1 MTVEQEVLIKALAYT
16 RDLVSSYPD
25 EAIHLTVYNSLIKQ
39 LRATFRVVPSQ
50 TEASYV
56 LSPSRAVLKKV
67 D

>member
-1 MTVEQEVLIKALAYT
+1 MTVEQEVLMKALAYT
-16 RDLVSSYPD
+16 RDLVSSYPN

-50 TEASYV
+50 SEPSYV